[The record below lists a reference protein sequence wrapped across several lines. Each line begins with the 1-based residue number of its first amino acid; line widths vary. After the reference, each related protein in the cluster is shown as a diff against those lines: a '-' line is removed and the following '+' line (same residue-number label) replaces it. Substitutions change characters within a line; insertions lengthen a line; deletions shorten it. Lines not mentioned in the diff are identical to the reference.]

1 MRTLSLTLSTVS
13 CATLLSCGP
22 LVVSATAQTPRR
34 SAPAQV
40 AATPTSAGANA
51 ARYGLAVVDISY
63 IFKHHKAFEANMKGM
78 KQDVDGAESQ
88 LKQERQAIAKMQER
102 LEALKPGTPDYKQ
115 LDEQVAKAKAAFN
128 VKASQQRKEFL
139 DREARIYYDTYLAVN
154 DAVKYYAQR
163 HNLGLVV
170 RFNGDPTDPNRR
182 EDVLR
187 AINRPVVYQN
197 AIDIT
202 PDVLQELNRSASA
215 SGTVNRNPTA
225 GAAPR
230 AASNHPIPGR
240 PPRVPR

>member
-1 MRTLSLTLSTVS
+1 MWT
-13 CATLLSCGP
+13 GP
-22 LVVSATAQTPRR
+22 
-34 SAPAQV
+34 
-40 AATPTSAGANA
+40 
-51 ARYGLAVVDISY
+51 
-63 IFKHHKAFEANMKGM
+63 KHT
-78 KQDVDGAESQ
+78 

-139 DREARIYYDTYLAVN
+139 DREARIYYDTYLEVN

-202 PDVLQELNRSASA
+202 PDVLQELNRSA
-215 SGTVNRNPTA
+215 TVA
-225 GAAPR
+225 
-230 AASNHPIPGR
+230 
-240 PPRVPR
+240 RVPRWRRPARRATIRFRVVRRSASAALSGRIDHPPGTRVIPARVWRLSLSQVPSVVQVPMQRPRKQRTIADARCRDRLWLLERPRRADRISAGRGRDRDHVCS